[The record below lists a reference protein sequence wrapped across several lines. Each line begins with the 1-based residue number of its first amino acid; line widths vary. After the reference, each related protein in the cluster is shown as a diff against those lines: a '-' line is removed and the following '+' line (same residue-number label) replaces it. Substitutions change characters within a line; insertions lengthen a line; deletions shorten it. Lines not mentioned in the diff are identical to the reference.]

1 AESLIYSLSQL
12 PNLRVMASST
22 VFRYKG
28 RLMDA
33 QTIGKDLGVRA
44 VLTGKVTQRG
54 DSLSISAELVDAR
67 DNRLLWGEQCN
78 RKLSEILA
86 VQEDISREI
95 SQKLRLR
102 LSSEE
107 QRKLYKRY

>member
-1 AESLIYSLSQL
+1 
-12 PNLRVMASST
+12 VMASST

-28 RLMDA
+28 RQMDPA
-33 QTIGKDLGVRA
+33 SLAKELRVRA

-54 DSLSISAELVDAR
+54 DALSISAELIDAR
-67 DNRLLWGEQCN
+67 DNRLLWGEQYN
-78 RKLSEILA
+78 RKLSDILA

-107 QRKLYKRY
+107 QRKLYKRYTENTEAYQLYLK